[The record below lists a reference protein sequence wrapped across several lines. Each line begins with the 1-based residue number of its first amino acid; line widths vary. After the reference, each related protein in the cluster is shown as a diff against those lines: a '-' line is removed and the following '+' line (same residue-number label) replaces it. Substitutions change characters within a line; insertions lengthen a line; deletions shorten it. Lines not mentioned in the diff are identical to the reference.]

1 MDEETR
7 AELEELRKRDR
18 MRNWVSVIFVL
29 AIIAGF
35 RLLTMLA
42 CVLWGAY
49 LVYCIRNSTDRG
61 LRITYTIVLALPVI
75 IFFFNLIKLI
85 TG

>member
-7 AELEELRKRDR
+7 AELEELRKRER

-42 CVLWGAY
+42 CALWIAY
-49 LVYCIRNSTDRG
+49 LAYCIRLAEDRG
-61 LRITYTIVLALPVI
+61 VRITNQIVMILPIGFI
-75 IFFFNLIKLI
+75 IYNLILLI
-85 TG
+85 KG